1 MKKVKISRLF
11 IILFLILGVFGLGTE
26 GLNEVEVNAQANQKV
41 YTIATDTSYAP
52 FEFLDG
58 EGNLIGIDI
67 DILAAIAEDQD
78 FDYELMTL
86 PFSSGLQALESG
98 QADGMIAGM
107 GITKE
112 RENSFDFSKPYFQG
126 GSMFAVD
133 ANSEIDS
140 LDDLAGYNVA
150 VKIGTTGEAI
160 ANEISGEYGFGTTTF
175 EDSVNMYQDV
185 AAGNS
190 QAVIEDA
197 PVMQYAV
204 NTGAV
209 ELRLIGEEMES
220 IPFGFAVNKGNHPE
234 LIEMFNDGLANIQ
247 ASGEYDEI
255 LAAYLGEG
263 AAQESVETGFF
274 GQLRQNWSA
283 LSSGLVTTIWITLV
297 SFIIA
302 MIIGIVIGLMRS
314 SQSVIL
320 SSIGLVYVDIMRGV
334 PLLVLAFFIYFGIPQ
349 MTGINMSASIA
360 GILTLS
366 LNAAAYVAEN
376 VRGGIQAVAKGQRE
390 AGRSLGLSYGT
401 TMRRIILPQAFK
413 IMVPSFINQ
422 FVITL
427 KDTSILSVI
436 GLVELTQTGRIIIAR
451 TYQSG
456 SMWLIIGLMYIILIT
471 ILTKISNRLEKE
483 LV

>member
-1 MKKVKISRLF
+1 
-11 IILFLILGVFGLGTE
+11 
-26 GLNEVEVNAQANQKV
+26 
-41 YTIATDTSYAP
+41 
-52 FEFLDG
+52 
-58 EGNLIGIDI
+58 
-67 DILAAIAEDQD
+67 
-78 FDYELMTL
+78 
-86 PFSSGLQALESG
+86 
-98 QADGMIAGM
+98 MIAGM
-107 GITKE
+107 GITEE
-112 RENSFDFSKPYFQG
+112 REASFDFANPYFQG
-126 GSMFAVD
+126 GSMFAVA
-133 ANSEIDS
+133 ANSEIEAIE
-140 LDDLAGYNVA
+140 DLSGHKVA

-160 ANEISGEYGFGTTTF
+160 ANELSGEYGFDTTTF

-190 QAVIEDA
+190 QAVIGDA
-197 PVMQYAV
+197 TVIQYAV

-209 ELRLIGEEMES
+209 DLRLIAEEKAS
-220 IPFGFAVNKGNHPE
+220 FPFGFAVNKGNHPE
-234 LIEMFNDGLANIQ
+234 LVDMFNDGLANSQ

-255 LAAYLGEG
+255 LATYLGDG
-263 AAQESVETGFF
+263 ASQESVQTGFF
-274 GQLRQNWSA
+274 GQLKQNWPS
-283 LSSGLVTTIWITLV
+283 LSSGLITTIWVTLV
-297 SFIIA
+297 SFVIA
-302 MIIGIVIGLMRS
+302 MIIGMLIGLMRR
-314 SQSVIL
+314 SQSMIL
-320 SSIGLVYVDIMRGV
+320 SGISLVYVDIMRGI
-334 PLLVLAFFIYFGIPQ
+334 PLLVLTFFIYFGMPQ

-376 VRGGIQAVAKGQRE
+376 VRGGIQAVAKGQAE
-390 AGRSLGLSYGT
+390 AGRSLGLNYGT

-413 IMVPSFINQ
+413 IMIPSFINQ